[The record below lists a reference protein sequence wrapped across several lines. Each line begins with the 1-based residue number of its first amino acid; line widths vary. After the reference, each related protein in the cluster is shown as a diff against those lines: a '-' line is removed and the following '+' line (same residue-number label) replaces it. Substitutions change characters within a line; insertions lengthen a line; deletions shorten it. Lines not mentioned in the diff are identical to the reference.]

1 MHLSSHDRHTTTP
14 TASSHRDRGNHRG
27 YSHSG
32 GDDDING
39 KFMHAL
45 ARGFYDVGIVL
56 VVWYAGM
63 CALGGAC
70 RLYLCAEE
78 CWNRRLYRVLPL
90 NRVEGEDEGVDGG
103 DGDGNGDDTSL
114 GDIGMR
120 NLREVRDED

>member
-1 MHLSSHDRHTTTP
+1 
-14 TASSHRDRGNHRG
+14 
-27 YSHSG
+27 
-32 GDDDING
+32 
-39 KFMHAL
+39 MHAL

-103 DGDGNGDDTSL
+103 DGDGDANGDDASL

-120 NLREVRDED
+120 NLREVLDED